1 MEADEPFAG
10 SAVAADFGGGE
21 LPPAGGLQG
30 EVGEILA
37 WAGRIERGIGN
48 VAGGIDVN
56 ADGDANDS
64 VDGAEGFLGGVGQN
78 LVEDF
83 TARGRRRSR

>member
-1 MEADEPFAG
+1 MPA
-10 SAVAADFGGGE
+10 
-21 LPPAGGLQG
+21 AGGF
-30 EVGEILA
+30 EGEIGKILTR
-37 WAGRIERGIGN
+37 AGRIERGVGD

-64 VDGAEGFLGGVGQN
+64 VDGVQGFLGGVGQN

-83 TARGRRRSR
+83 TARGRRCVGCPGR